1 VFRRSRAF
9 VVTIRSVVAQIDNSA
24 SQPEKMDTEAAELF
38 DSATFYCALNEGPID
53 ITSDTL
59 RRNSAAV
66 CN

>member
-1 VFRRSRAF
+1 
-9 VVTIRSVVAQIDNSA
+9 VAQIDNSA
-24 SQPEKMDTEAAELF
+24 SQPVKMDTEAAELF
-38 DSATFYCALNEGPID
+38 DSATFYFALNEGPID